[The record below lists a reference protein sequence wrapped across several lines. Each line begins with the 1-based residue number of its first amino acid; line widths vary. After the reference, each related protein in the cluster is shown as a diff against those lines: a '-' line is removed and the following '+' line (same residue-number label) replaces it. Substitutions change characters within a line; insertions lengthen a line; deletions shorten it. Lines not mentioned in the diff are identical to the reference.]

1 LLGFGILKEFQKQ
14 STKKRDSD
22 VISFYK
28 NIKEESEEEN
38 LLNDLI
44 EGLDFGSIKFKKR
57 YAVVTP
63 GLAANMSNTR
73 ELQRSRLSTS
83 PAQFYGQKW
92 KSKKSA
98 PLKNKTMD
106 LYNQIIHKWPWND
119 GLEIHDSPVLP
130 VVHGTSADIGW
141 KIATE
146 GFASLSSLDSGFY
159 GKGIYFSSS
168 ARYTLPYCFPKPRPT
183 ILICLTIPGNPYPVT
198 EHRRTKNSFEGK
210 PLCAG
215 HQSHYVI
222 VQRQGYP
229 FTEEDHKQSKTD
241 YDELVID
248 QEAQIVPM
256 FLLQLAREGLTD
268 ILNDFTRVIPQAEQ
282 SHKVNE
288 ELLLLI

>member
-1 LLGFGILKEFQKQ
+1 
-14 STKKRDSD
+14 
-22 VISFYK
+22 
-28 NIKEESEEEN
+28 
-38 LLNDLI
+38 LNELI
-44 EGLDFGSIKFKKR
+44 EGLDFGSLNILKR
-57 YAVVTP
+57 YAIVTP
-63 GLAANMSNTR
+63 GLAVNMSNTR
-73 ELQRSRLSTS
+73 EIQRSRLSKS

-106 LYNQIIHKWPWND
+106 LFNQRMHKWPWND
-119 GLEIHDSPVLP
+119 GLEIQDSPVFP

-198 EHRRTKNSFEGK
+198 EHRHTKNSYEGK
-210 PLCAG
+210 PICAG

-222 VQRQGYP
+222 VQRKGFP
-229 FTEEDHKQSKTD
+229 FTEEDHEKSKTI

-248 QEAQIVPM
+248 QEAQVVPI
-256 FLLQLAREGLTD
+256 FLLRLNQKDLTE
-268 ILNDFTRVIPQAEQ
+268 IANDFARITPETKQ
-282 SHKVNE
+282 SFTNE
-288 ELLLLI
+288 ELIPLLN